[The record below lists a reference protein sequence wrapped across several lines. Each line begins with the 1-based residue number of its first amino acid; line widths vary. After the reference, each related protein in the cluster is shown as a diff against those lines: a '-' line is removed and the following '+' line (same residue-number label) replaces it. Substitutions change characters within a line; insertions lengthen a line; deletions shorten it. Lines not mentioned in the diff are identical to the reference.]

1 MNLSRFNY
9 LFHQKNKKIEETD
22 GYLIKCGEFCYH
34 IDDCA
39 TALSVTFE
47 RIEMATS
54 LLLIILAFYVHI
66 TQHYLLRGGLY
77 PKQEKKR
84 IPLTIIQTE
93 AW

>member
-1 MNLSRFNY
+1 MNLPRFNN
-9 LFHQKNKKIEETD
+9 LFHQKNKKIKETG
-22 GYLIKCGEFCYH
+22 GYIIKCGEFCYH